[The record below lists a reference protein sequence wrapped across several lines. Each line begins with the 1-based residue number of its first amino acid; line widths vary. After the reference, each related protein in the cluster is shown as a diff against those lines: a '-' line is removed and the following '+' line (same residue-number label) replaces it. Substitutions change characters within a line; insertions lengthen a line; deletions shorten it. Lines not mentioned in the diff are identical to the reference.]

1 MTILPIGTVIRQS
14 EEESILEIDP
24 AHAEGLEGIEAGDR
38 LQVLYW
44 MHELSAKDRTIL
56 KVHPRGDASRA
67 LKGVFGLRSPM
78 RPNPIGVSTVE
89 VRRVAGTRV
98 FVRDLDA
105 RDGSPIIDIK
115 AAARDAAHSGGR

>member
-1 MTILPIGTVIRQS
+1 MTILPIGTVIKQS
-14 EEESILEIDP
+14 QEESILDIDP
-24 AHAEGLEGIEAGDR
+24 VHAEGLDGIEAGDR

-56 KVHPRGDASRA
+56 KVRPRGDTSRA
-67 LKGVFGLRSPM
+67 LKGVFGLRSPL

-89 VRRVAGTRV
+89 VGRVEGSRV
-98 FVRDLDA
+98 FVTDLDA

-115 AAARDAAHSGGR
+115 AAMRDAPDCGGR